1 MEIIGKQSP
10 AMRVGIG
17 SDVHRLKPG
26 KGLRL
31 GGLDIPCSYSCEA
44 VSDGDVVVH
53 ALVDALLG
61 ACGLGDIGEYFSEAN
76 VAPGQDSRIFLTE
89 VLAMPAVRNAR
100 LINIDCIVDVEVVRL
115 REWKKAIRDNLSRL
129 LCLDASR
136 VNVKA
141 KTAEGLGP
149 VGEGRAVAA
158 QAVVLLQMADA
169 GSASCGDSGT

>member
-1 MEIIGKQSP
+1 MESIGKQPP

-44 VSDGDVVVH
+44 VSDGDVIIH

-61 ACGLGDIGEYFSEAN
+61 ACGLGDIGEYFSEAKIT
-76 VAPGQDSRIFLTE
+76 PGQDSQVLLAE
-89 VLAMPAVRNAR
+89 VLAMPVMRNAG

-115 REWKKAIRDNLSRL
+115 RSWKKAIRDNLSRL
-129 LCLDASR
+129 LCLDVSR

-141 KTAEGLGP
+141 KTAEGMGP

-158 QAVVLLQMADA
+158 QAVVLLQVADA
-169 GSASCGDSGT
+169 GLALRGDS